1 MSNKNLQPKDFELET
16 STVWS
21 FRHRGKWATHSSK
34 FRGNWAPQVVRNI
47 LLRYS
52 EEGDYIIDPMVG
64 SGTTLIEAKLT
75 GRNSLGVDINHEA
88 IEITKKAL
96 EFDGTNSV
104 KCKVKLG
111 DARKLDFLEDE
122 SVDLITLHPPYANM
136 VEYSHKEID
145 EDLSSIEDIEE
156 FYSEMGVVAKEL
168 HRILKPNKYC
178 AVLMGDTRK
187 NKHYIPLAFNVM
199 QEFLKVGFVIKEN
212 VIKHQWNTKTHG
224 FWAKRSKKY
233 NFLLILHE
241 NLFIFRK
248 LGKNESAEKIKYSKY
263 HSS

>member
-1 MSNKNLQPKDFELET
+1 
-16 STVWS
+16 
-21 FRHRGKWATHSSK
+21 
-34 FRGNWAPQVVRNI
+34 
-47 LLRYS
+47 
-52 EEGDYIIDPMVG
+52 
-64 SGTTLIEAKLT
+64 
-75 GRNSLGVDINHEA
+75 
-88 IEITKKAL
+88 
-96 EFDGTNSV
+96 
-104 KCKVKLG
+104 
-111 DARKLDFLEDE
+111 
-122 SVDLITLHPPYANM
+122 
-136 VEYSHKEID
+136 
-145 EDLSSIEDIEE
+145 
-156 FYSEMGVVAKEL
+156 KEL

-263 HSS
+263 HSSYSNKQLISNKLKSIYNQVNQYLH